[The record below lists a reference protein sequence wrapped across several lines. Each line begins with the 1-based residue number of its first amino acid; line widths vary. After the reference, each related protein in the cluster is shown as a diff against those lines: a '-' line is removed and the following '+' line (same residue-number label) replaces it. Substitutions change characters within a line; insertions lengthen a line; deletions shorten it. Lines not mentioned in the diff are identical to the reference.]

1 MRSFMLFSLITFA
14 IAFACA
20 RQTKGDDTPPRA
32 IISPDT
38 TNSTKL
44 IPAIDEVNV
53 QETKHLTIDSVIVT
67 VCDEVDVPAAQAGV
81 LATIGVKPGQLVDE
95 GILIASLRDEDI
107 RLLVDRTRTNA
118 EIAMREFENDLN
130 EMYATKSTEVARAE
144 LKRAMESNLKYAKT
158 VSQTELDRLN
168 LLVQQGELEVKKAQ
182 HERQIAG
189 LTSEIRQNEYQTAVD
204 QLALRQMSAPL
215 KGMVVEIY
223 HRIGEWVQPGDAVAR
238 IIRLDRLR
246 VEGFLPAA
254 QGRLSLVG
262 QPAKVYSKTEDDQ
275 PIELPGEVVFVSP
288 EIDPINSQVRI
299 WIEIENGDLQLRP
312 GMTASVKVQT
322 R

>member
-1 MRSFMLFSLITFA
+1 MRSCMLLLL
-14 IAFACA
+14 IAFAISFVCVQQSRGGDA
-20 RQTKGDDTPPRA
+20 ATQSVVERDDTDP
-32 IISPDT
+32 
-38 TNSTKL
+38 TKS
-44 IPAIDEVNV
+44 IPKIEKIDV

-67 VCDEVDVPAAQAGV
+67 VCQEVDVPAAQAGV
-81 LATIGVKPGQLVDE
+81 LAAIGVKPGQLVE
-95 GILIASLRDEDI
+95 AGVLIASLRDEDI
-107 RLLVDRTRTNA
+107 RLLVDRTRINA
-118 EIAMREFENDLN
+118 EIATREFENDLN
-130 EMYATKSTEVARAE
+130 EMYASKSTEVARAE

-158 VSQTELDRLN
+158 VSQTELDRLR

-189 LTSEIRQNEYQTAVD
+189 LTNEIRQNEYQTALD

-215 KGMVVEIY
+215 RGMVVEVY
-223 HRIGEWVQPGDAVAR
+223 HRTGEWVQPGDAVAR

-275 PIELPGEVVFVSP
+275 PIELTGEVVFVSP
-288 EIDPINSQVRI
+288 EIDPINSQTRI
-299 WIEIENGDLQLRP
+299 WIEIENSNLQLRP